1 MKRIS
6 FFGIVAFSLILTACG
21 KNGEL
26 SFEEARDISLNS
38 ATYFTDL
45 LFASEGAREQNLA
58 LATSFSS
65 DDASYFDVDVSLFSQ
80 QDLAAETSKYL
91 IDFVLGGSLDAVDV
105 QTSGLVELL
114 LDPETVYLNVAQ
126 LGVDS
131 SDPSMAML
139 SMMLWGIQGKWLSF
153 PFSGQVG
160 TLSGVNDYLSS
171 LSEFNI
177 QQKDLYIPLAY
188 APYEGKFAQFHGY
201 PAHKFAF
208 DQLALQETVNLVI
221 EEISRIEQETLL
233 SLEDAT
239 LSGEELTS
247 SLVSGDIQ
255 IPEIEGYFVVLDS
268 DTVVLVMDEFS
279 VFVKDVEVN
288 SSYRYGGGEGFF
300 MEVFDSEN
308 DSTVLTLTFQPSK
321 RKGYE
326 LSLVLENTLS
336 LQGTVDFSPK
346 KSAFSL
352 SFDLVLELMAVDELG
367 QENFSFP
374 LKGSWEYKTI
384 KSFSF
389 EKPTDVLDVSEMMAG
404 LAGVGDFGYE
414 DELSADYGDLDLSY
428 EELE

>member
-139 SMMLWGIQGKWLSF
+139 SMML
-153 PFSGQVG
+153 
-160 TLSGVNDYLSS
+160 
-171 LSEFNI
+171 
-177 QQKDLYIPLAY
+177 
-188 APYEGKFAQFHGY
+188 
-201 PAHKFAF
+201 
-208 DQLALQETVNLVI
+208 
-221 EEISRIEQETLL
+221 
-233 SLEDAT
+233 
-239 LSGEELTS
+239 
-247 SLVSGDIQ
+247 
-255 IPEIEGYFVVLDS
+255 
-268 DTVVLVMDEFS
+268 
-279 VFVKDVEVN
+279 
-288 SSYRYGGGEGFF
+288 
-300 MEVFDSEN
+300 
-308 DSTVLTLTFQPSK
+308 
-321 RKGYE
+321 
-326 LSLVLENTLS
+326 
-336 LQGTVDFSPK
+336 
-346 KSAFSL
+346 
-352 SFDLVLELMAVDELG
+352 
-367 QENFSFP
+367 
-374 LKGSWEYKTI
+374 
-384 KSFSF
+384 
-389 EKPTDVLDVSEMMAG
+389 
-404 LAGVGDFGYE
+404 
-414 DELSADYGDLDLSY
+414 
-428 EELE
+428 